1 MLKEFELYFQCNS
14 LSVILIDSVYEKD
27 KSYYT
32 QAFLEEC
39 KYVVKEKGRLSLL
52 QTTEVSPYDSDD
64 SDKEDSDKEIS
75 NEEN

>member
-1 MLKEFELYFQCNS
+1 MKKIKAIILKLFRRNVNMLLK
-14 LSVILIDSVYEKD
+14 K
-27 KSYYT
+27 
-32 QAFLEEC
+32 
-39 KYVVKEKGRLSLL
+39 KGRLSLL

>member
-32 QAFLEEC
+32 QAFLKEC
-39 KYVVKEKGRLSLL
+39 KYVVKEKRTPKFITDNRSFSL
-52 QTTEVSPYDSDD
+52 
-64 SDKEDSDKEIS
+64 
-75 NEEN
+75 

>member
-39 KYVVKEKGRLSLL
+39 KYVVKEKRMPKFITDNRSFSL
-52 QTTEVSPYDSDD
+52 
-64 SDKEDSDKEIS
+64 
-75 NEEN
+75 